1 MYDWDMHPSMEPMSF
16 WQLVEN
22 SPEWVAAFASIVFG
36 LATTT
41 VIVWQVFV
49 MKAQVRVMEW
59 QTRSAARHE
68 RLQNRLIRLQHEH
81 EWVRQKNQERGE
93 FLKLAR
99 KLHLVAGCLKKTP
112 AEDDRYHWGELQE
125 TVYDL
130 HERLQ
135 ILDLSVYS
143 TPYDGWYFTLNAY
156 VAALLKAV
164 TEDEPS
170 DSTYAPN
177 PSTRIVLKDAE
188 DHHNPTKIFLDLE
201 AAIRMEFFEFK
212 NKWDAALPS

>member
-1 MYDWDMHPSMEPMSF
+1 MYDWDMHPSVEPMSF

-36 LATTT
+36 LATTA

-112 AEDDRYHWGELQE
+112 AEDDRHHWGELQD
-125 TVYDL
+125 TVYEL

-143 TPYDGWYFTLNAY
+143 TPYDGCFFYPEGLRGGSAESCDRRRTLRQHLRPESIHQNS
-156 VAALLKAV
+156 V
-164 TEDEPS
+164 EGCGRPPQPHQDFSRP
-170 DSTYAPN
+170 
-177 PSTRIVLKDAE
+177 
-188 DHHNPTKIFLDLE
+188 
-201 AAIRMEFFEFK
+201 
-212 NKWDAALPS
+212 